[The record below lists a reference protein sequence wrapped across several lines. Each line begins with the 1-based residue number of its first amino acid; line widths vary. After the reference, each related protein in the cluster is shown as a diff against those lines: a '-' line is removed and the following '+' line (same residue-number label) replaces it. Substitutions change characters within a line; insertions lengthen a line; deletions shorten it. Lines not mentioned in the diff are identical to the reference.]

1 VHFPPLQSVDLAS
14 RSLANI
20 VFSIYVMPP
29 HDEPLKFVVSCQ
41 AEITKMAPLQLTCSP
56 ISLSA
61 PLRRNTGA
69 PPASSQPH
77 IADVRKTLQL
87 ALTEASAPSF
97 SICRRVGLSAATE
110 NCPDGSAAICS
121 RYVRSRS
128 ETSRRRKEQLHEEV
142 RHIVRTVHAEGECP
156 SVSRSD
162 SPPPEHS
169 IQRLGAISA
178 SVKAG
183 RQELGQMHPS

>member
-1 VHFPPLQSVDLAS
+1 
-14 RSLANI
+14 
-20 VFSIYVMPP
+20 
-29 HDEPLKFVVSCQ
+29 
-41 AEITKMAPLQLTCSP
+41 
-56 ISLSA
+56 
-61 PLRRNTGA
+61 
-69 PPASSQPH
+69 
-77 IADVRKTLQL
+77 LQL

-97 SICRRVGLSAATE
+97 SAICRRVGLSAATLKE

-178 SVKAG
+178 SVIAG
-183 RQELGQMHPS
+183 RQELGQMHSS